1 MFYRVSN
8 GGSSIP
14 DSITFSSYYYGSY
27 RNSSSAGYLGFG
39 TTITIPANLV
49 SLYTYVR
56 IDSGSIS
63 VITDAQKTSGMSY
76 SWSDEN
82 RRGDIDTGWG
92 SHTVT
97 ISN

>member
-1 MFYRVSN
+1 MVFYYP
-8 GGSSIP
+8 SSIP

-27 RNSSSAGYLGFG
+27 RNSSSLGYLGFG

-49 SLYTYVR
+49 SLYTYVQ
-56 IDSGSIS
+56 IDSGARTE
-63 VITDAQKTSGMSY
+63 ITDAQKTSGMSY
-76 SWSDEN
+76 SWSDEH
-82 RRGDIDTGWG
+82 REGSSSTGWG